1 MLPIGLDIDDST
13 ISPDG
18 KWLGLA
24 ATSGGR
30 ANLYVY
36 SIDELAKEPP
46 VARQLTAT
54 PGRKRSLQ
62 FSPDNKELYYLDAGH
77 IEHVTI
83 EQPAPKPIAVTAEM
97 DVDFSIEK
105 NEVFDEG
112 WRDLRDNFW
121 DPKMHGLD
129 WQGVHDE
136 YAPRIAAARNSDEM
150 RRLINLMIG
159 ELNSSH
165 MGTSAPTSERVTST
179 GRLGL
184 RFDRGVYE
192 NEGKFRVTE
201 VVALSPAAIAGIKI
215 GETLTSIDGASL
227 GRQSNLEEL
236 LDYKID
242 KRITVGVAAAGG
254 ATRTVTL
261 KPVRNTTEKGLLYR
275 DWVNRNRA
283 YVEKASG
290 GKLGYVH
297 MLDMGEASLRQLFL
311 DLDSDNVSKQGVII
325 DVRNNNGGFVN
336 AYAIDVLARRGY
348 MTMTPRNYGQPV
360 PARSMLGQRSLELPT
375 LLVTNQ
381 HSLSDAEDFTEGYRS
396 LHLGKVVGEPTAGW
410 IVYTGSVQ
418 LIDGSGLRM
427 PGTRIRAHD
436 GTDMEMHPRPVD
448 IEVHRALGESYK
460 GIDSQLDVAVRE
472 LLGQVEG
479 KPSSQPKVAG
489 QQEQ

>member
-1 MLPIGLDIDDST
+1 M
-13 ISPDG
+13 
-18 KWLGLA
+18 A
-24 ATSGGR
+24 
-30 ANLYVY
+30 
-36 SIDELAKEPP
+36 
-46 VARQLTAT
+46 
-54 PGRKRSLQ
+54 
-62 FSPDNKELYYLDAGH
+62 
-77 IEHVTI
+77 I

-97 DVDFSIEK
+97 DVDFSAEK
-105 NEVFDEG
+105 NEAFDEG
-112 WRDLRDNFW
+112 WRALRDNFW
-121 DPKMHGLD
+121 DARMNGLN
-129 WQGVHDE
+129 WQAVHDE

-165 MGTSAPTSERVTST
+165 MGTSGPPAERITST

-184 RFDRGVYE
+184 RFDRAAYE
-192 NEGKFRVTE
+192 GDGKFRVSE
-201 VVALSPAAIAGIKI
+201 VIGLSPASIAGIKA
-215 GETLTSIDGASL
+215 GETLTSIDGVAL
-227 GRQSNLEEL
+227 DRQSNLDQL

-242 KRITVGVAAAGG
+242 RRITVSVADAAG
-254 ATRTVTL
+254 AARTVTL
-261 KPVRNTTEKGLLYR
+261 KPTRLTTEKGLLYR

-297 MLDMGEASLRQLFL
+297 MLDMGEGSLRQLFL
-311 DLDSDNVSKQGVII
+311 DLDTDNVGRKGVII

-348 MTMTPRNYGQPV
+348 MTMTPRNFGQPV

-410 IVYTGSVQ
+410 IVYTGGVQ
-418 LIDGSGLRM
+418 LIDGTNLRM

-448 IEVHRALGESYK
+448 IEVQRAVGESYK
-460 GIDSQLDVAVRE
+460 GIDTQLDVAVRE
-472 LLGQVEG
+472 LLKQVE
-479 KPSSQPKVAG
+479 SSATPPARAAG
-489 QQEQ
+489 Q